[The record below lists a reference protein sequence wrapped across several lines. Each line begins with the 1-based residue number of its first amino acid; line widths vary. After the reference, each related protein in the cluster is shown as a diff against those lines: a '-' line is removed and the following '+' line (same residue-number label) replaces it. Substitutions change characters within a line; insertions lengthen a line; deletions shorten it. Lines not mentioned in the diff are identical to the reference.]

1 MVRGTSPKAIRV
13 GGGGGSGGTG
23 PEIENKRF
31 HSWLDS
37 DDEVGTGGG
46 E

>member
-1 MVRGTSPKAIRV
+1 MVRGTSPKAMRV
-13 GGGGGSGGTG
+13 GGGGGCTG

-37 DDEVGTGGG
+37 DDKVGTGGG